1 MAQYGGN
8 YLAYVVVGVLLNQ
21 ICLAALN
28 GPFTTISEAF
38 WDKRL
43 ETYRLSIHGIWAN
56 VLGRLGW
63 QIGFSMLLQGV
74 ALSVLLGIGGL
85 SLHAGINLA
94 LVAPAFALLVVAN
107 AGLGIAGAS
116 LFFLLEVKSGQDP
129 ITWAYRYLVMLF
141 SGLYV
146 PLSFYLAGRVQLRGR
161 SHRPMAS
168 QRCVRSS
175 SLAPASRRLGR
186 PARIGGVLSGYP
198 RGGLSSAQLV
208 IAPSGAPRG
217 YWRCG
222 VGFTRSALYCRACH
236 HLPITRVTSRVLS
249 SEDVPQ
255 RVVTATLRYR
265 DRYGRLARR
274 STTDLHRDAADIG
287 FLSLAEARAALHRS
301 MKLCQRGGW
310 PMRWWSSRGYTILGF
325 FALLSIALLA
335 ACGTSVSE
343 ASMVQ
348 VEGPLRRPQA
358 LRRLIQPLRS
368 REQG

>member
-1 MAQYGGN
+1 MDMGIARQAAEHQHRGIRAFLRACAAAAWLEYRNLRFYPSNLLLAAIQELTAVGVWYFVARFLSAGASASVAQYGGN

-74 ALSVLLGIGGL
+74 ALSVLLGMGGL

-94 LVAPAFALLVVAN
+94 LVAPAFALLVGAN

-146 PLSFYLAGRVQLRGR
+146 PLIILPGWSRAIGNALPQTYGFATVRALVLTGASLQTVGGDLLGLAASSAVTLGAGYLLLSWSLRR
-161 SHRPMAS
+161 AER
-168 QRCVRSS
+168 
-175 SLAPASRRLGR
+175 
-186 PARIGGVLSGYP
+186 
-198 RGGLSSAQLV
+198 RGG
-208 IAPSGAPRG
+208 SG
-217 YWRCG
+217 
-222 VGFTRSALYCRACH
+222 
-236 HLPITRVTSRVLS
+236 
-249 SEDVPQ
+249 
-255 RVVTATLRYR
+255 VV
-265 DRYGRLARR
+265 
-274 STTDLHRDAADIG
+274 
-287 FLSLAEARAALHRS
+287 
-301 MKLCQRGGW
+301 
-310 PMRWWSSRGYTILGF
+310 
-325 FALLSIALLA
+325 
-335 ACGTSVSE
+335 V
-343 ASMVQ
+343 
-348 VEGPLRRPQA
+348 
-358 LRRLIQPLRS
+358 
-368 REQG
+368 